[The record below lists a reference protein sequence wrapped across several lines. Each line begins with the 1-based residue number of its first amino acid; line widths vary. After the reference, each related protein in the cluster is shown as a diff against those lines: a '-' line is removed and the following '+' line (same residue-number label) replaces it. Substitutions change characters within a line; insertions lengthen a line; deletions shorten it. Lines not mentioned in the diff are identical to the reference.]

1 MYLASLLGM
10 RVAIPTWFCRVSP
23 VFDVAKHLL
32 LVDLDGE
39 AEAGRQEAAIEETEL
54 GARAR
59 RVAKLGV
66 DVLICGAISA
76 PLEAMLVS
84 SGVRVIPH
92 TCGPTE
98 EVLRAFALGQLPDE
112 AFLMPGC
119 CRRRRRFRAGRRGGQ
134 CALDAQEDTA

>member
-1 MYLASLLGM
+1 M
-10 RVAIPTWFCRVSP
+10 RVAIPSWSGRVSP

-39 AEAGRQEAAIEETEL
+39 AEAGRQEVAIEETEL

-59 RVAKLGV
+59 RVTQLGV
-66 DVLICGAISA
+66 DVLISGALSA

-84 SGVRVIPH
+84 LGVRVIPQ

-98 EVLRAFALGQLPDE
+98 EVLRAFASGRLPDE

-119 CRRRRRFRAGRRGGQ
+119 CRRRRRLRGGRRGSQ
-134 CALDAQEDTA
+134 CAFDAQEDTS